1 MKLNLNFNLSEFSK
15 RPSVTIAFSIIC
27 SVVLWFVIT
36 SSGEADW
43 KKTVHDVPVEI
54 NLPSTSDLNVVEGE
68 DATVTAEISGMRY
81 NIGNFHGEDV
91 RLQASLTGVTKPG
104 TYTLRVEAV
113 NEEGRKYEVLSITPS
128 TIEVTF
134 DREVERDIPL
144 ELELTGAEVPDEEAF
159 QLGEATISP
168 TMVTIQGPETQVNR
182 IARGVVRATLTEPL
196 SATEK
201 LDLPIVF
208 LDSDGNT
215 VPVGTEGSLVTCNYE
230 TVRVEIPVL
239 RIVELP
245 TTLSFIN
252 VPTDFPLEELEY
264 TLSNDYIT
272 VAATAETLSRYYEV
286 PIGYVDLSQLDL
298 TVNSSLTFKLQLP
311 DAIRNYNN
319 IENVVVEFNSE
330 GFEAKTLSVRNI
342 VIRNVPPDY
351 DAQLLTRSI
360 NNVRMIGPSE
370 IIDGLKSTDLVAEI
384 DFADQEVQT
393 GQYEVSVQIYAP
405 NKGLVWAIG
414 EYTAVVS
421 VQEK

>member
-1 MKLNLNFNLSEFSK
+1 MF
-15 RPSVTIAFSIIC
+15 PQI
-27 SVVLWFVIT
+27 
-36 SSGEADW
+36 
-43 KKTVHDVPVEI
+43 
-54 NLPSTSDLNVVEGE
+54 
-68 DATVTAEISGMRY
+68 
-81 NIGNFHGEDV
+81 
-91 RLQASLTGVTKPG
+91 
-104 TYTLRVEAV
+104 
-113 NEEGRKYEVLSITPS
+113 
-128 TIEVTF
+128 
-134 DREVERDIPL
+134 
-144 ELELTGAEVPDEEAF
+144 
-159 QLGEATISP
+159 
-168 TMVTIQGPETQVNR
+168 
-182 IARGVVRATLTEPL
+182 
-196 SATEK
+196 
-201 LDLPIVF
+201 
-208 LDSDGNT
+208 
-215 VPVGTEGSLVTCNYE
+215 
-230 TVRVEIPVL
+230 
-239 RIVELP
+239 
-245 TTLSFIN
+245 
-252 VPTDFPLEELEY
+252 FPLEELEY

>member
-36 SSGEADW
+36 SSGETDW

-330 GFEAKTLSVRNI
+330 GFEAKTLSVCNI

>member
-36 SSGEADW
+36 SSGETDW

-252 VPTDFPLEELEY
+252 VPPDFPLEELEY

>member
-36 SSGEADW
+36 SSGETDW

-182 IARGVVRATLTEPL
+182 IARGVVRAALTEPL

-286 PIGYVDLSQLDL
+286 PIGYVDLYQLDL

>member
-36 SSGEADW
+36 SSGETDW

-182 IARGVVRATLTEPL
+182 IARGVVRAALTEPL

>member
-36 SSGEADW
+36 SSGETDW